1 MSGIEVTGG
10 VAGLSVGLAELED
23 SAHRLRGIGTQL
35 TEIAV
40 SVASVATE
48 PRLVLA
54 GVLAPRELMAVELA
68 LLGCSGASG
77 VAGAAADVVATSLAT
92 TTAVRTYRAG
102 EGAAEALTDGI
113 ATAAGRWVGRSAGPV
128 LLGAGVVVAPVAAAV
143 LSVPAGRDAALA
155 VGLGLGREVDEILF
169 DHPWL
174 VPVAADGLDGLVL
187 GLGEGVPAL
196 GVLMAR
202 RSGRAGA
209 SYPPRTQEEALAVV
223 LATTRGVMLDESSK
237 DVRLT
242 AHAPRVGVAPR
253 GVGDLVTGDG
263 PTSGGS
269 RVRVSGIP
277 QPDGSWTWVVDVPGT
292 QTFDPRAGSNPYD
305 MTSNILLAAGQR
317 TRTMQAVVDAVEDA
331 RRRTGDTGPPRV
343 MVTGHSQGG
352 LTAAALAADP
362 AFRARL
368 GITHVVTSAAPVARL
383 DIPQDVSVLSLEHT
397 QDLVP
402 ASEGADNP
410 DRASWVSVE
419 RSIADELGPDGR
431 ATQAHDNGL
440 YADTARMV
448 DASDDPSIAAWR
460 DGAAAYVGGFGGP
473 TVTIDYDIERR

>member
-1 MSGIEVTGG
+1 MSGIEVSGG
-10 VAGLSVGLAELED
+10 VAGLSVALIELEE
-23 SAHRLRGIGTQL
+23 SADRLRGIGAQL
-35 TEIAV
+35 AEIAL
-40 SVASVATE
+40 SVAGGATD
-48 PRLVLA
+48 PAMVLA
-54 GVLAPRELMAVELA
+54 GVLAPRELLAVEYS
-68 LLGCSGASG
+68 LLGCSGATG
-77 VAGAAADVVATSLAT
+77 VTGAAADVVATSLAT
-92 TTAVRTYRAG
+92 TAAVRSYRAG
-102 EGAAEALTDGI
+102 EDAAEALTDGI
-113 ATAAGRWVGRSAGPV
+113 ATAAGRWIGRRAGPV
-128 LLGAGVVVAPVAAAV
+128 LLGAGVAIAPVATVV
-143 LSVPAGRDAALA
+143 LSVPAGRDAAVA
-155 VGLGLGREVDEILF
+155 VGLGLGREVDEILY

-174 VPVAADGLDGLVL
+174 VPAVADGLDGLVL

-196 GVLMAR
+196 GVWMAW

-209 SYPPRTQEEALAVV
+209 TYPPRTQEEALAVV

-362 AFRARL
+362 TFRARL

-383 DIPQDVSVLSLEHT
+383 DIPPDVSVLSLEHT

-410 DRASWVSVE
+410 DRESWVTVE
-419 RSIADELGPDGR
+419 RSIVDELGPDGR